1 MIGSGANIVDQD
13 SKKYK
18 NLAAVTRQLRRSKT
32 FSSITFHKKESVYSP
47 IPKLLEK
54 TEIVQEENKNDEKL
68 DDEQREKSILKL
80 RSILKGRLKT
90 NSAVRTIKFSMENKD
105 KFFDD
110 EENDSERKA
119 QKQLLSPPPK
129 EWTPTINK
137 KGTAKQI

>member
-47 IPKLLEK
+47 ITKLLEK
-54 TEIVQEENKNDEKL
+54 TEIVHEENKKD

-110 EENDSERKA
+110 EENYSERKA

-137 KGTAKQI
+137 KGTAKQKPN